1 MAQRLPGRRIEAKNP
16 MSEAEPIRVMIVDD
30 HLMVRDGLKLFLSL
44 HEDLIVV
51 AEAADGQQAL
61 TVCAHTEPDVI
72 LMDLVM
78 PGMDGPTATA
88 RIRADFPR
96 VQIIALTSF
105 SEQELV
111 TRAISAGA
119 IGYLFKDVHSDRL
132 AQAIRDAHRGT
143 PTLAPHAVQ
152 ALVQAAQ
159 NEEQSG
165 SDLTPR
171 ERQVLGC
178 LINGCTNKEIAQQ
191 LVISEATVRLHVSNI
206 LSKLGASN
214 RTEAASIALKRNIK
228 L

>member
-1 MAQRLPGRRIEAKNP
+1 MKEV
-16 MSEAEPIRVMIVDD
+16 EPIRVMIVDD
-30 HLMVRDGLKLFLSL
+30 HLMVRDGLKLFLSV
-44 HEDLIVV
+44 HEDLSVV
-51 AEAADGQQAL
+51 AEAADGEQAL
-61 TVCAHTEPDVI
+61 AICAQAQPDVI

-88 RIRADFPR
+88 RIRADYP
-96 VQIIALTSF
+96 QIQVIALTSF

-119 IGYLFKDVHSDRL
+119 IGYLFKDVHADKL
-132 AQAIRDAHRGT
+132 AQAIRDAHRGSS
-143 PTLAPHAVQ
+143 TLDPAAAQ

-159 NEEQSG
+159 VDQQLG

-171 ERQVLGC
+171 EREVLGC
-178 LINGCTNKEIAQQ
+178 IIEGQTNREIAGQ

-206 LSKLGASN
+206 LSKLDAAN
-214 RTEAASIALKRNIK
+214 RTEATAIALQNNLK